1 MIRIKSLE
9 DYTNYFGVCCRFWK
23 SKEKYHL
30 QTLLDN
36 EILERLQFKKYED
49 NNLKDKMYKLVSY
62 EEIDNAY
69 SVSFFAFYKGLKFF
83 VENVI
88 ENDIFILRPLEEA
101 MIFFNDFPKQGYDP
115 IYEIKESEVTDVWE
129 ERTPIKG
136 FKFEEEPIVYLKK
149 NGVWLVEHQK
159 EEIVQNQEKLDEQ
172 LSENKIDKEE
182 YDKKTK
188 ENISQWEKTLSV
200 YNDVESFT
208 EKHPLITKEEVNELK
223 ELQQQKSFAG
233 NSVGKKDL
241 ENTKKINA
249 RQTEILSKIA
259 QREQS
264 AIADIKQYLEDFVH
278 ESSNT
283 STTHCKE
290 WKKAK
295 GGIGKIGQYNLDYI
309 EYQECTN
316 GTMYKA
322 KGGVFYFFHTQY
334 NVYANALS
342 QDHDKEY
349 FYVYE
354 PNSQKWE
361 RFFPDFRE
369 FKRAPM
375 PDELRNFLFTV
386 VDYIIPIESGYI
398 LITGK
403 NFEGE
408 ERSRLVAGTS
418 FVIEAGLT
426 FTVVG
431 KGFYKAGKGVLKAG
445 KNATTAIV
453 KSKKVL
459 KGSAKELEVAT
470 EVVVKNA
477 GEIENLINKAL
488 IQELKE
494 KGVKFTEENLMW
506 LFKNKDGKII
516 FLEKGKNSGGFQHIL
531 KHKEEFLDKGIFEED
546 LAEFIME
553 SLKNGKIVGKEGSRF
568 VYEYIYKGIKQ
579 TTAITVSSN
588 GFVVGANPVSKFKK
602 L

>member
-1 MIRIKSLE
+1 MATIRRKGDFGYLNDNLLE
-9 DYTNYFGVCCRFWK
+9 LQ
-23 SKEKYHL
+23 KEKDWLFITEDTSLINKYH
-30 QTLLDN
+30 
-36 EILERLQFKKYED
+36 FKKYD
-49 NNLKDKMYKLVSY
+49 YYYGLVIKNTKIIS
-62 EEIDNAY
+62 AY
-69 SVSFFAFYKGLKFF
+69 SISSYALYKGLKFF

-88 ENDIFILRPLEEA
+88 KNDIFILRPLEEA

-418 FVIEAGLT
+418 LVIEAGLT

-568 VYEYIYKGIKQ
+568 VY
-579 TTAITVSSN
+579 
-588 GFVVGANPVSKFKK
+588 
-602 L
+602 

>member
-1 MIRIKSLE
+1 MATIRRKGDFGYLNDNLLE
-9 DYTNYFGVCCRFWK
+9 LQ
-23 SKEKYHL
+23 KEKDWLFITEDTSLINKYH
-30 QTLLDN
+30 
-36 EILERLQFKKYED
+36 FKKYD
-49 NNLKDKMYKLVSY
+49 YYYGLVIKNTKIIS
-62 EEIDNAY
+62 AY
-69 SVSFFAFYKGLKFF
+69 SISSYALYKGLKFF

-88 ENDIFILRPLEEA
+88 KNDIFILRPLEEA

-115 IYEIKESEVTDVWE
+115 VYEIKESEVTDVWE

-159 EEIVQNQEKLDEQ
+159 EEIVQNQEKLEKQ
-172 LSENKIDKEE
+172 FSENKIDKEE

-278 ESSNT
+278 ESTNT

-408 ERSRLVAGTS
+408 ERSRLIAGTS
-418 FVIEAGLT
+418 LVIEAGPT

>member
-1 MIRIKSLE
+1 MATIRRKGDFGYLNDNLLE
-9 DYTNYFGVCCRFWK
+9 LQ
-23 SKEKYHL
+23 KEKDWLFITEDTSLINKYH
-30 QTLLDN
+30 
-36 EILERLQFKKYED
+36 FKKYD
-49 NNLKDKMYKLVSY
+49 YYYGLVIKNTKIIS
-62 EEIDNAY
+62 AY
-69 SVSFFAFYKGLKFF
+69 SISSYALYKGLKFF

-88 ENDIFILRPLEEA
+88 KNDIFILRPLEEA

-418 FVIEAGLT
+418 LVIEAGLT

>member
-1 MIRIKSLE
+1 MATIRRKGDFGYLNDNLLE
-9 DYTNYFGVCCRFWK
+9 LQ
-23 SKEKYHL
+23 KEKDWLFITEDTSLINKYH
-30 QTLLDN
+30 
-36 EILERLQFKKYED
+36 FKKYD
-49 NNLKDKMYKLVSY
+49 YYYGLVIKNTKIIS
-62 EEIDNAY
+62 AY
-69 SVSFFAFYKGLKFF
+69 SIYYYALYKGLKFF

-88 ENDIFILRPLEEA
+88 KNDIFILCPLEEA

-159 EEIVQNQEKLDEQ
+159 EEIVQNQEKLEKQ
-172 LSENKIDKEE
+172 FSENKIDKEE

-278 ESSNT
+278 ESTDT

-408 ERSRLVAGTS
+408 ERSRLIAGTS
-418 FVIEAGLT
+418 LVIEAGPT

-445 KNATTAIV
+445 KNATIAIV

>member
-1 MIRIKSLE
+1 MATIGRKG
-9 DYTNYFGVCCRFWK
+9 DFGYLNDNLLRLQ
-23 SKEKYHL
+23 KEKDWLFITEDTSLINKYH
-30 QTLLDN
+30 
-36 EILERLQFKKYED
+36 FKKYD
-49 NNLKDKMYKLVSY
+49 YYYGLVIKNTKIIS
-62 EEIDNAY
+62 AY
-69 SVSFFAFYKGLKFF
+69 SIYYYALYKGLKFF

-88 ENDIFILRPLEEA
+88 KNDIFILCPLEEA

-115 IYEIKESEVTDVWE
+115 IYEIKESEVTDIWE

-159 EEIVQNQEKLDEQ
+159 EEIVQNQEKLEKQ

-208 EKHPLITKEEVNELK
+208 EKHPLITKEEVNELRK
-223 ELQQQKSFAG
+223 LQQQKSFAG

-278 ESSNT
+278 ESTNT

-316 GTMYKA
+316 GTMYKE

-408 ERSRLVAGTS
+408 ERSRLIAGTS
-418 FVIEAGLT
+418 LVIEAELT

-445 KNATTAIV
+445 KNATSAIV

>member
-1 MIRIKSLE
+1 MATIRRKGDFGYLNDNLLE
-9 DYTNYFGVCCRFWK
+9 LQ
-23 SKEKYHL
+23 KEKDWLFITEDTSLINKYH
-30 QTLLDN
+30 
-36 EILERLQFKKYED
+36 FKKYD
-49 NNLKDKMYKLVSY
+49 YYYGLVIKNTKIIS
-62 EEIDNAY
+62 AY
-69 SVSFFAFYKGLKFF
+69 SISSYALYKGLKFF

-88 ENDIFILRPLEEA
+88 KNDIFILRPLEEA

-115 IYEIKESEVTDVWE
+115 IYEKKESEVTDVWE

-159 EEIVQNQEKLDEQ
+159 EEIVQNQEKLEKQ
-172 LSENKIDKEE
+172 FSENKIDKEE

-278 ESSNT
+278 ESTNT

-408 ERSRLVAGTS
+408 ERSRLIAGTS
-418 FVIEAGLT
+418 LVIEAGPT

-445 KNATTAIV
+445 KNATIAIV

>member
-1 MIRIKSLE
+1 MATIRRKGDFGYLNDNLLE
-9 DYTNYFGVCCRFWK
+9 LQ
-23 SKEKYHL
+23 KEKDWLFITEDTSLINKYH
-30 QTLLDN
+30 
-36 EILERLQFKKYED
+36 FKKYD
-49 NNLKDKMYKLVSY
+49 YYYGLVIKNTKIIS
-62 EEIDNAY
+62 AY
-69 SVSFFAFYKGLKFF
+69 SISSYALYKGLKFF

-88 ENDIFILRPLEEA
+88 KNDIFILRPLEEA

-159 EEIVQNQEKLDEQ
+159 EEIVQNQEKLEKQ

-418 FVIEAGLT
+418 LVIEAGLT